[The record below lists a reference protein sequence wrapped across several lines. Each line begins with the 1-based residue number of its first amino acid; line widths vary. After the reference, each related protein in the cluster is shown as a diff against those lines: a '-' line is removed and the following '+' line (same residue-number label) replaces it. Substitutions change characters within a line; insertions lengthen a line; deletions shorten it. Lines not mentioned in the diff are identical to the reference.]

1 MRPGLRLAGLGVFFA
16 VLFAVLLVRLWTIQV
31 TLADEYATQAQSLQI
46 RVVSTPAP
54 RGEIRD
60 TSGRLLAG
68 SRSAL
73 ALVIDGALIDPETEA
88 ELVQRL
94 AALSDLSASEVQR
107 RIDQARN
114 LSDRVTLIDDLSDTD
129 ALFVVEHAEEFGGLY
144 VEPQPVREYP
154 MGELVSSVVGYIG
167 RPNAE
172 DLEDPLIRSTDV
184 LGKAGTERYYDMDLR
199 GTPGFIKYR
208 VDAQRNVIEV
218 LGEQPPKPGNTMI
231 LNIDTDLQQVV
242 FESLRQG
249 LDLSREVSVP
259 GPDCQPVGVDHQS
272 QCPVRATAVVLD
284 VTDGAVKAMASYPT
298 FNSEIFVEGVSEEEW
313 DRLTEL
319 RAFSNYAVQGVYAPA
334 STFKSVAYVT
344 ALEGGYFPEGQTA
357 TSRYV
362 CLGTL
367 EFQFDDGSPQVFR
380 DWKPGG
386 HGPVNLSEAFE
397 QSCDLYFWEVAL
409 TLWRDGAEDG
419 VARNE
424 LQRWAREF
432 GFDAVTGIDLPFEA
446 PGLIPDEAWF
456 KRVQEET
463 PGRVREGPWTGG
475 DLMNLVIG
483 QGSTLSTPLQLAN
496 AYAAMVNGGTLWKPR
511 VLDQMVDSDGV
522 TVLDNSRTAI
532 RIVDIDPNTV
542 TSILRDMRLVV
553 NGKSGTAR
561 GAFAN
566 FGENRNE
573 VGGKTGTAEVIK
585 GVGGVDTALFVG
597 VTPVSDPKYIV
608 VVVIERGGSGGRIA
622 APTGRR
628 ILQYLVNGPDGVTPV
643 RPGDDVD

>member
-16 VLFAVLLVRLWTIQV
+16 ALFAVLLVRLWTIQV
-31 TLADEYATQAQSLQI
+31 TLADEYVAQAQNLQI

-60 TSGRLLAG
+60 ASGRLLAG

-73 ALVIDGALIDPETEA
+73 ALVIDGALIDPETEG

-114 LSDRVTLIDDLSDTD
+114 LSDRVTLIDDLSDAD
-129 ALFVVEHAEEFGGLY
+129 ALFVVEHSEEFGGLY

-172 DLEDPLIRSTDV
+172 DLDDPEIRSTDV
-184 LGKAGTERYYDMDLR
+184 LGKAGTERFYDVDLR

-218 LGEQPPKPGNTMI
+218 LGEQPPRPGNTMI
-231 LNIDTDLQQVV
+231 LNIDTDLQRVV
-242 FESLRQG
+242 FDSLQQG
-249 LDLSREVSVP
+249 LDLSRETSP
-259 GPDCQPVGVDHQS
+259 SGADCIPSHADE

-284 VTDGAVKAMASYPT
+284 VTNGAVKAMASYPT
-298 FNSEIFVEGVSEEEW
+298 FDSSIFVEGVSEEEW
-313 DRLTEL
+313 DRLTQL

-362 CLGTL
+362 CKGTL

-380 DWKPGG
+380 DWKPQG

-397 QSCDLYFWEVAL
+397 QSCDVYFWEVAL
-409 TLWRDGAEDG
+409 TLWRDGAEDAD
-419 VARNE
+419 ARNE

-475 DLMNLVIG
+475 DLMNTVIG

-511 VLDQMVDSDGV
+511 VLSQMVDADGV

-532 RIVDIDPNTV
+532 RTVDISPDTV
-542 TSILRDMRLVV
+542 QSILRDMRLVV

-566 FGENRNE
+566 FGENKGD

-585 GVGGVDTALFVG
+585 GKNAVDTALFVG
-597 VTPVSDPKYIV
+597 VTPVSSPKYVV

-622 APTGRR
+622 APTARR
-628 ILQYLVNGPDGVTPV
+628 ILQFIVNGADGVTPV
-643 RPGDDVD
+643 RPGDDLD

>member
-1 MRPGLRLAGLGVFFA
+1 VRPGLRLAGLGIFFA
-16 VLFAVLLVRLWTIQV
+16 ALFGILLVRLWTIQV
-31 TLADEYATQAQSLQI
+31 TLADEYVAQAQSLQI

-60 TSGRLLAG
+60 TNGRLLAG

-114 LSDRVTLIDDLSDTD
+114 LSDRVTLIDDLSDAD
-129 ALFVVEHAEEFGGLY
+129 ALFVVEHSEEFGGLY
-144 VEPQPVREYP
+144 VEPQPVRVYP

-167 RPNAE
+167 RPNAD

-184 LGKAGTERYYDMDLR
+184 LGKAGTERYYDVDLR

-208 VDAQRNVIEV
+208 VDAQRNVIDV

-242 FESLRQG
+242 FDSLQQG
-249 LDLSREVSVP
+249 LELSREVSVSGAGCAP
-259 GPDCQPVGVDHQS
+259 SHADE

-298 FNSEIFVEGVSEEEW
+298 FDSSIFVEGVSEEEW
-313 DRLTEL
+313 DRLTTL

-357 TSRYV
+357 QSRYV
-362 CLGTL
+362 CKGTL
-367 EFQFDDGSPQVFR
+367 DFRFNDGSPQVFR
-380 DWKPGG
+380 DWKPQG
-386 HGPVNLSEAFE
+386 HGPVNLGEAFQ
-397 QSCDLYFWEVAL
+397 QSCDIYFWEIAL
-409 TLWRDGAEDG
+409 TLWRDGAQDAD
-419 VARNE
+419 ARNE

-475 DLMNLVIG
+475 DLMNTVIG

-522 TVLDNSRTAI
+522 TVLDNSRSVI
-532 RIVDIDPNTV
+532 RNVDISPQTV
-542 TSILRDMRLVV
+542 QSLLQDMQLVV

-566 FGENRNE
+566 FGDNKND

-585 GVGGVDTALFVG
+585 GKNAVDTALFVG
-597 VTPVSDPKYIV
+597 VTPVSNPKYIV

-628 ILQYLVNGPDGVTPV
+628 ILQFIVNGDDGVTPV
-643 RPGDDVD
+643 RPGDDLD